1 MIKKT
6 PRLLRGFDG
15 IYLRLLSLANP
26 GCQWLQT
33 TASRKKLD
41 EGFSS
46 ISLPRILKGFRDVY

>member
-6 PRLLRGFDG
+6 PRLLGAFDG

-46 ISLPRILKGFRDVY
+46 ISLPRILKGSP